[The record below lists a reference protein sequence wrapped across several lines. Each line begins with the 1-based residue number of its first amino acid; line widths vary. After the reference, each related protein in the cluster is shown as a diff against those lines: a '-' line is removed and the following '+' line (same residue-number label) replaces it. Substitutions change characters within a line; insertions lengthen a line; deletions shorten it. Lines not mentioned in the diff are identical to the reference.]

1 MGPSLGQF
9 FPGRAHGTVRSWEPW
24 CGAFHVT
31 VRCWE
36 PWRSELFTCSLVLGA
51 LKNVCRP
58 STMKGNRV
66 VGSSWGASYEAL
78 GSIWRAFW
86 RPRDDLSGR
95 LGALFGRPG
104 ALLDRLGGSSRL
116 GALLRP
122 SWEAPVAASGSHEGV
137 LGVLVSR
144 VFHVIGR
151 TGSLGVQSS
160 LRHRSYWEPWRST
173 LVTPSSVLEALT
185 LKALYATVCTGSL
198 SVQSVPRPRS

>member
-1 MGPSLGQF
+1 MAPFAL
-9 FPGRAHGTVRSWEPW
+9 WEPW

-104 ALLDRLGGSSRL
+104 ALLDRLGGL
-116 GALLRP
+116 
-122 SWEAPVAASGSHEGV
+122 APAWSA
-137 LGVLVSR
+137 
-144 VFHVIGR
+144 
-151 TGSLGVQSS
+151 
-160 LRHRSYWEPWRST
+160 
-173 LVTPSSVLEALT
+173 LEAL
-185 LKALYATVCTGSL
+185 LGGSCGRLGL
-198 SVQSVPRPRS
+198 S